1 MSRKSHNAK
10 RKLTQVSTGTNGC
23 AYHFTDTIH
32 LPWIFESGELQ
43 VERGAVGNYPTKFVW
58 ATTLQNGDRTCS
70 ALGNDQ
76 AAFKQGWH
84 LHVRFTF
91 PSDEF
96 EPWRNIKDHPDWT
109 PELFNELDQLGR
121 SKGGVPKQWMVRPT
135 PMPVRKAIAIE
146 TRTYKGD
153 WEPLPEFGITKYN
166 DTPTVRGIVINGW
179 VYLAAL
185 VENDRGAIAYMVVP
199 AQLAS

>member
-1 MSRKSHNAK
+1 MSRKSRNAK
-10 RKLTQVSTGTNGC
+10 RKLSQFSTGTNG

-43 VERGAVGNYPTKFVW
+43 VERGAVGNYPTEFVW

-70 ALGNDQ
+70 ALANDQ

-91 PSDEF
+91 HSNEF
-96 EPWRNIKDHPDWT
+96 EPWSNIKNHPDWT
-109 PELFNELDQLGR
+109 PELFDELDQLGR
-121 SKGGVPKQWMVRPT
+121 SKGGAPKKWMVRPT

-153 WEPLPEFGITKYN
+153 WAPLPDFGITKYS
-166 DTPTVRGIVINGW
+166 DTPGVRGVIINGW
-179 VYLAAL
+179 F
-185 VENDRGAIAYMVVP
+185 I
-199 AQLAS
+199 